1 MQEYELTVVIH
12 PDHEANKDKVMES
25 LRDLVKGN
33 GGVIKKED
41 EWGKKKLAYPIKK
54 QAFGLYVLFDVEL
67 PPAAPL
73 KISNTLNITDEV
85 MRYLLVKTDD
95 KVRSKVAAAKKNA
108 GEDSEEE

>member
-12 PDHEANKDKVMES
+12 PDHEANKDKVMEK
-25 LRDLVKGN
+25 LRDLVKSTA
-33 GGVIKKED
+33 GVIKKED

-67 PPAAPL
+67 PPAALL

-95 KVRSKVAAAKKNA
+95 KERSKVAAAKKSA